1 MLFRVW
7 IKKFLPRTLFG
18 RALMIIVMPLI
29 LLQIVTTHIF
39 YDRHWDTITWRLS
52 SAIAGDIAV
61 TLDSLRN
68 SPDIVERALIFDAVH
83 RHLGLQMTLI
93 PNEILPNEPTES
105 GGLLDRMLTRA
116 MDEQVRRPFRIDT
129 SAYKTQVVID
139 VQLPDAVLR
148 TVAPGKRLFSSTTY
162 IFIMWMI
169 GTSLVLFAVASIFMR
184 NQIRPI
190 RRLAGAVDRLGKGR
204 EIDGEFKIEGAT
216 EVRQAAQAFQLM
228 RDRIRRQMRQ
238 RTDMLSGVSHDLRTP
253 LTRMKLQLAML
264 SDSDDVFELKSDV
277 EEMEHMIDGY
287 LAFARGEGDEQV
299 SETDI
304 AELVEESVAVWKR
317 DNVKIDCHI
326 EDKLTA
332 SVRPQAVRRCLGNLI
347 ANARRYADHV
357 WVHAGRRGEQIEIT
371 IDDDGPGIAADR
383 RDDVFRPF
391 FRLDQSRNPETG
403 GTGLGLAIALDVAR
417 GHGGDIS
424 LEDSPQG
431 GLRARIRLPI

>member
-1 MLFRVW
+1 MVVRVW

-52 SAIAGDIAV
+52 SALAGDIAV
-61 TLDSLRN
+61 TLDSLGN
-68 SPDIVERALIFDAVH
+68 NPNVAERALIFDAVH
-83 RHLGLQMTLI
+83 RHLGLKMTLI
-93 PNEILPNEPTES
+93 PQEILPNEPTDA
-105 GGLLDRMLTRA
+105 GGLLNRMLKRA
-116 MDEQVRRPFRIDT
+116 MDEQVRRPYRIDT
-129 SAYKTQVVID
+129 SAYKKQVVID

-190 RRLAGAVDRLGKGR
+190 RRLARAVDRLGKGR
-204 EIDGEFKIEGAT
+204 DIEEEFKIEGAT

-253 LTRMKLQLAML
+253 LTRMKLQLAIL
-264 SDSDDVFELKSDV
+264 SDGDDVCELKSDV

-299 SETDI
+299 TETDI
-304 AELVEESVAVWKR
+304 AELVEESVGAWKR
-317 DNVKIDCHI
+317 DSLRIDCHI
-326 EDKLTA
+326 EDELKA
-332 SVRPQAVRRCLGNLI
+332 NVKPQAVRRCLGNLI
-347 ANARRYADHV
+347 ANAQRYADHV
-357 WVHAGRRGEQIEIT
+357 WVHAGRRGDQIEIT
-371 IDDDGPGIAADR
+371 IDDDGPGIVKDR
-383 RDDVFRPF
+383 REDVFRPF

-417 GHGGDIS
+417 GHGGDLN

-431 GLRARIRLPI
+431 GLRARIKLPI